1 MTSLG
6 LMGMRKQ
13 YIRKHI
19 KKTEN
24 IKVFVDLTNLKV
36 ECELIFPGPE
46 THVPLKLIYDLCIE
60 NDSN

>member
-1 MTSLG
+1 
-6 LMGMRKQ
+6 MGMRKQ

-24 IKVFVDLTNLKV
+24 IKVFVDLKDLKV
-36 ECELIFPGPE
+36 ECELIFPSPE
-46 THVPLKLIYDLCIE
+46 THVPLKVIYDICIE